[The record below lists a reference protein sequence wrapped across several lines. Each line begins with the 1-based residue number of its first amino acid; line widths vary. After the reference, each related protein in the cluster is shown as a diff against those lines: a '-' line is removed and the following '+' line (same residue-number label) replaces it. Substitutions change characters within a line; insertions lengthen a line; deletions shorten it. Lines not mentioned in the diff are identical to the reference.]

1 MQELHVFCYDSAR
14 VVLRSQPRALASSAG
29 AFKRPPVVADFSL
42 DGALPCMLC
51 SVHLKSG
58 PAGVRA
64 KARTLGRVTLPALVA
79 EHGARGAMSSSPATC
94 VFSFPLRFSPRMGD

>member
-58 PAGVRA
+58 PAGARA
-64 KARTLGRVTLPALVA
+64 EARTLGRVTLPALVA
-79 EHGARGAMSSSPATC
+79 EHGARARNVIFAGDVRLLFSPA
-94 VFSFPLRFSPRMGD
+94 VLSPNA